1 MIENCQPK
9 WKENML
15 SIQFFSPQMSRLSA
29 GPESSLTV
37 QIILQAGKKACW
49 KSISLELFSRN
60 FHGSGTFEG
69 WNGKEQRNPQS
80 SLTVPSWRSF
90 FSFLVAFFALPLSV
104 FPFNAP
110 FYLRSNPGLQTSTIL
125 PNGDVTKILSFPYL
139 TISTVG

>member
-1 MIENCQPK
+1 MTENCQPK

-90 FSFLVAFFALPLSV
+90 FSFWWLFLPSLYLFFPSMRHFICGVIPGSRLPQFS
-104 FPFNAP
+104 
-110 FYLRSNPGLQTSTIL
+110 RM
-125 PNGDVTKILSFPYL
+125 VT
-139 TISTVG
+139 